1 MHLKQTKLKITV
13 TLNYKNL
20 IQFGFVL
27 AENINKVT
35 NIGSVCQNIETG
47 KASNACVL
55 RSADSAIATD
65 IARMFLCHEEL
76 TAEQDGYGGHTGH
89 NSTGLLDCGKLCV
102 LENEP
107 PRARAHLPTRA
118 RYIAANTNVD
128 AYDVTL
134 TS

>member
-35 NIGSVCQNIETG
+35 NIGSVCQNQKNIETG
-47 KASNACVL
+47 KASNACEPRRVL
-55 RSADSAIATD
+55 TSLECFFVTRSWQRNKIGTADIPAAT
-65 IARMFLCHEEL
+65 
-76 TAEQDGYGGHTGH
+76 Y
-89 NSTGLLDCGKLCV
+89 SPVLLDRGKLCV

-107 PRARAHLPTRA
+107 PRATSRLTRTRRRVWRDTDKLVSA
-118 RYIAANTNVD
+118 VRWH
-128 AYDVTL
+128 
-134 TS
+134 

>member
-13 TLNYKNL
+13 TLNYKKNL

-47 KASNACVL
+47 KASSACELKGVL
-55 RSADSAIATD
+55 DAVGAIGVNLICFFVNIVDSGI
-65 IARMFLCHEEL
+65 EL
-76 TAEQDGYGGHTGH
+76 TSNDQTIVFMTD
-89 NSTGLLDCGKLCV
+89 KRRV

-107 PRARAHLPTRA
+107 PEARGTYRAGLLAG
-118 RYIAANTNVD
+118 NTLR
-128 AYDVTL
+128 T
-134 TS
+134 